1 MKGEDPR
8 VWLGP
13 VLAGIVLTLAGVA
26 AFLVLHWLRGTSQIP
41 DSHMLPETRPEI
53 RPDTRLTH
61 SGYNHPMKLGL
72 IADVHGNVQ
81 ALKAVLTVLEQDGAE
96 FVICAGDL
104 VAYGANPSQVIKIL
118 RDRAIPCVAGNYD
131 FAVAHD
137 LETASRIPS
146 SPTNEPLKRAALE
159 WARGHTSGGDKR
171 FLGSLPWR
179 MDFVLDGLH
188 IGMVHAGLEYLDA
201 MYTPNEPEAM
211 YALYNRV
218 RTDVVVMGHS
228 HLSFTYRASAGL
240 MVNPGSVGR
249 SLNGDTRAAYA
260 VLDTKTLEVAH
271 RRVRYDLRGAVRAIE
286 KSGMPLEIARLVEH
300 GARRIEDVPA
310 ITPIPESDVRRL
322 EVVA

>member
-1 MKGEDPR
+1 MNGEGSKYDDPR

-13 VLAGIVLTLAGVA
+13 VLAGIVLALAAIV
-26 AFLVLHWLRGTSQIP
+26 AFLVLHWLRGTSW
-41 DSHMLPETRPEI
+41 DRV
-53 RPDTRLTH
+53 PDTGLTL
-61 SGYNHPMKLGL
+61 SDYNHSMKLGL
-72 IADVHGNVQ
+72 ISDVHGNVQ
-81 ALKAVLTVLEQDGAE
+81 ALKAVLHSLEEDRAE

-104 VAYGANPSQVIKIL
+104 VAYGANPSQVIKLL

-146 SPTNEPLKRAALE
+146 SPTNEPIKRAALE
-159 WARGHTSGGDKR
+159 WAREHTSSIDKR

-179 MDFVLDGLH
+179 MDFVIDGLH
-188 IGMVHAGLEYLDA
+188 VGMVHAGLEYLDA
-201 MYTPNEPEAM
+201 RYTPNEPEAM
-211 YALYNRV
+211 YSLYNRV
-218 RTDVVVMGHS
+218 QTDVVVMGHS

-260 VLDTKTLEVAH
+260 VLDTNTLEVAH

-310 ITPIPESDVRRL
+310 ITPIPEPAVHRL

>member
-1 MKGEDPR
+1 MKGEVMKDEGSKYEDPR

-13 VLAGIVLTLAGVA
+13 VLAGIVLTLATVV
-26 AFLVLHWLRGTSQIP
+26 AFLVLNWLRGTSQDRIP
-41 DSHMLPETRPEI
+41 DTG
-53 RPDTRLTH
+53 LTF
-61 SGYNHPMKLGL
+61 SDYNHSMKLGL
-72 IADVHGNVQ
+72 ISDVHGNVQ
-81 ALKAVLTVLEQDGAE
+81 ALKAVLTVLEEDKVD

-146 SPTNEPLKRAALE
+146 SPTNESIKRAALE
-159 WARGHTSGGDKR
+159 WAREHTSSGDKR
-171 FLGSLPWR
+171 FLASLPWR

-188 IGMVHAGLEYLDA
+188 VGMLHAGLEYLDA
-201 MYTPNEPEAM
+201 MYTPEKPEAM
-211 YALYNRV
+211 FTLHNRI
-218 RTDVVVMGHS
+218 RTDVIVMGHS
-228 HLSFTYRASAGL
+228 HQSFTYRALGGL

-260 VLDTKTLEVAH
+260 ILETNTLEVTH

-310 ITPIPESDVRRL
+310 ITPISEPAVHRL